1 MTQSHNTLHTED
13 PADAGP
19 LTPIRQPHQDL
30 RLYFDDLS
38 EGQVYTSL
46 GRTITESDIV
56 NFAGLSGDFNPIH
69 MDHEFAAKTP
79 FRRPIAHGLLVVA
92 IGSGLTSQSPP
103 LRVQA
108 FLGIQELKFLEP
120 VFVGDT
126 IRVLCTVLSK
136 EPTGRGRR
144 GIVAWLREVY
154 NQHGKKVQEGVTK
167 VLVEGRGHRAKN
179 DPAT

>member
-19 LTPIRQPHQDL
+19 LTPIRQPHQDM

-108 FLGIQELKFLEP
+108 FLGIHDLKFLEP

-144 GIVAWLREVY
+144 GIVSWLREVF
-154 NQHGKKVQEGVTK
+154 NQNGKKVQEGVTK
-167 VLVEGRGHRAKN
+167 VLVEGRGHRVKN
-179 DPAT
+179 DPNV

>member
-1 MTQSHNTLHTED
+1 MTPSQKTLSTEE
-13 PADAGP
+13 ASSESP
-19 LTPIRQPHQDL
+19 LGRNRDSQNDF
-30 RLYFDDLS
+30 RLYFDDLH
-38 EGQVYTSL
+38 EGQVFTSL

-108 FLGIQELKFLEP
+108 FLGIHDLKFLEP

-126 IRVLCTVLSK
+126 IKVLCTVITK

-144 GIVAWLREVY
+144 GIVAWRREVF
-154 NQHGKKVQEGVTK
+154 NQNGKKVQEGITK
-167 VLVEGRGHRAKN
+167 VLVEGRGHKAKIET
-179 DPAT
+179 PE